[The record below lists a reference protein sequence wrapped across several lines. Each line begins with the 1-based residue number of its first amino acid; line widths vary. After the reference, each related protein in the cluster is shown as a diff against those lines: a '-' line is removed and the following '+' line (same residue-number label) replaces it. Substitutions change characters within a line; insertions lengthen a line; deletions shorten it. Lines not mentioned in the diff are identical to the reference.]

1 MKKNSRMDSDELYDR
16 AEEIYGY
23 GGKMNKQ
30 LKKEVNQYIS
40 YGVKWGWIDDEA
52 EKWTDEEKLKY
63 FNRAE

>member
-1 MKKNSRMDSDELYDR
+1 MLPLLSENMKQ
-16 AEEIYGY
+16 
-23 GGKMNKQ
+23 MNKQ
-30 LKKEVNQYIS
+30 LKKEVNQYIR